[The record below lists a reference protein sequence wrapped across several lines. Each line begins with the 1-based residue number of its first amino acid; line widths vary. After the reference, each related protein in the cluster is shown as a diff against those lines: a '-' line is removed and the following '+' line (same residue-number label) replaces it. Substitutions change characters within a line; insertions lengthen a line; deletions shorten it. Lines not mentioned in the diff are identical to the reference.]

1 MRDKEWRKRLMEK
14 KQDKLA
20 LARKI
25 GGDPRDAQQDQD
37 QQRGVSEADF
47 LGKSYT
53 FVRPLFDIRPRLHPI
68 GTCPVLRGQRQ
79 SSPHHT

>member
-1 MRDKEWRKRLMEK
+1 MEK

-47 LGKSYT
+47 LGKS
-53 FVRPLFDIRPRLHPI
+53 
-68 GTCPVLRGQRQ
+68 
-79 SSPHHT
+79 